1 MWLWSKRS
9 IQTFRYSLKVESIT
23 KTSTTIFILEYIFLF
38 HCYYTAKP
46 KIINQVE
53 LQPAYFCR
61 FPSIH
66 SYHHCFELK
75 FCSGA
80 EFCSVG
86 ISISKKNSGKL
97 NINIFGWYM
106 QYACVVIRNY
116 ICYIITNQ
124 FQIMIFYIHFCLFR
138 YRNAQDPSLYSPW

>member
-46 KIINQVE
+46 QIINQVE

-86 ISISKKNSGKL
+86 ISISKKKQRKVKYKHFWLIYAICMCRYSEL
-97 NINIFGWYM
+97 YM
-106 QYACVVIRNY
+106 LYNY
-116 ICYIITNQ
+116 ESVSNND
-124 FQIMIFYIHFCLFR
+124 F
-138 YRNAQDPSLYSPW
+138 LYSFLFIPI